1 MRMPKI
7 FDRKVFELAKK
18 LPDIMPEPF
27 RALEEYDQTL
37 KLRRWDNK
45 VRVNFTLSPEVYG
58 SLKSYCRKEG
68 CKMSA
73 FVERLIVKSVH
84 PKAGKLM

>member
-1 MRMPKI
+1 MPKI
-7 FDRKVFELAKK
+7 FDRKVFELAGK

-27 RALEEYDQTL
+27 RALEEYDRTL
-37 KLRRWDNK
+37 KLRRWGNK

-58 SLKSYCRKEG
+58 SLKSYCGKEG

-84 PKAGKLM
+84 SNIKKLV